1 MEVHGDGA
9 MTNRTRSEY
18 VFDRAEDQ
26 RELER
31 LRAIEQVVDPASRRR
46 LSETGLS
53 TGWHCLE
60 VGPGAGSIMTWMGEV
75 VGPTGQVLAIDLS
88 PRFLS
93 DQNGSNVQIRQDD
106 IRTAALPPRS
116 FDLVHARYVLIHM
129 PDHKAALD
137 RMLDCL
143 KPGGWLVLEE
153 PDFSASRGITG
164 PEEDLGSVQR
174 VNQAI
179 ERMYSALGM
188 DFMLGLKL
196 PSLLQRRGLRTLMVE
211 HDVPLS
217 VGGSGMAMIMRLSAV
232 QLRQKYL
239 ATGVVAESD
248 LDRYCRFADNPE
260 TWAVYYATVAV
271 SGQKKR

>member
-1 MEVHGDGA
+1 